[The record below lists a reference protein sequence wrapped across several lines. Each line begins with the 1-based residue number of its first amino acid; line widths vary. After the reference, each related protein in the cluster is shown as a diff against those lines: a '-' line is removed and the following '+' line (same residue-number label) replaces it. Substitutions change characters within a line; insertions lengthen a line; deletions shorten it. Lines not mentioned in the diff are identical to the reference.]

1 MGLERKQRGVRRHEA
16 RASNSAM
23 GSIVMSHNCKKKS
36 KFSPQ
41 QIKFLEVYF
50 SGFTIK
56 DAARAAGYR
65 GSSASALCNTG
76 RAILTKYEQSGI
88 FRGTGASEARIASLL
103 VDMVENNQSESD
115 RLKGLTILSKA
126 MFSRR

>member
-1 MGLERKQRGVRRHEA
+1 M
-16 RASNSAM
+16 
-23 GSIVMSHNCKKKS
+23 MSHNNKRKS
-36 KFSPQ
+36 KLSPR
-41 QIKFLEVYF
+41 QIKFLELYF
-50 SGFTIK
+50 AGFKMK

-65 GSSASALCNTG
+65 GSSPSALCNTG

-88 FRGTGASEARIASLL
+88 FRGAGASEARIASLL
-103 VDMVENNQSESD
+103 VDMAENNRSESD